1 MLFEY
6 IAVDKTGTKI
16 EGEEEGENERDIA
29 AKLRSKNLL
38 LIESWGKGAK
48 KKKGFDV
55 QSILWRLNRISLV
68 EKINFARNLAVMVGA
83 GLSLTRSLDAMA
95 EQTTN
100 LKFKKVIVDIIEN
113 VNKGKNFS
121 ESMLPYNKIFGDIF
135 INMVS
140 SGEVSGKLEKTLIL
154 LSRQMKR
161 DYDLRSRVRG
171 AMIYPAII
179 LTVLIAIGVLMLIYV
194 IPTLTS
200 VFGELE
206 VELPVT
212 TRVLI
217 ASSNLLLNYYIY
229 IAVGFFG
236 FVFLFYR
243 LLKTKKGKE
252 LFDRIIIK
260 VPVFGPLIQK
270 FNIARLARTFASL
283 ITSGVS
289 ITKAL
294 EITSSVLGNVLFR
307 QAIAQASEDIQ
318 KGKPLNE
325 TLKKFP
331 KLFPPMFIQTISV
344 GEETGT
350 ISRMLFRLAIFYEE
364 DVTTTTKNLS
374 TIVEPMLMIFIGG
387 VVGLFAVSII
397 QPIYSGLGGL

>member
-6 IAVDKTGTKI
+6 VAVDKTGAKI
-16 EGEEEGENERDIA
+16 EGEEDGENERNLA
-29 AKLRSKNLL
+29 AKLRAKNLL
-38 LIESWGKGAK
+38 LIESWAK
-48 KKKGFDV
+48 DSKQKKSFEI
-55 QSILWRLNRISLV
+55 QSILWRLGRVSLV
-68 EKINFARNLAVMVGA
+68 EKINFARNLAVMIGA
-83 GLSLTRSLDAMA
+83 GLSLIRSLDAMA
-95 EQTTN
+95 EQTNN
-100 LKFKKVIVDIIEN
+100 LKFKKIIVDIIEN

-121 ESMLPYNKIFGDIF
+121 ESMMPHNKIFGDIF
-135 INMVS
+135 INMIA

-161 DYDLRSRVRG
+161 DYDLRSRVRS

-179 LTVLIAIGVLMLIYV
+179 VMVLLAIGILMLVYV
-194 IPTLTS
+194 VPTLTS
-200 VFGELE
+200 TFAELE
-206 VELPVT
+206 IQLPIT
-212 TRVLI
+212 TRILI
-217 ASSNLLLNYYIY
+217 ASSSFLLTYYLYVVIGFAGF
-229 IAVGFFG
+229 IAL
-236 FVFLFYR
+236 FVR
-243 LLKTKKGKE
+243 IIKTKSGKE
-252 LFDRIIIK
+252 IFDKIIIK
-260 VPVFGPLIQK
+260 IPVFGPLIQK
-270 FNIARLARTFASL
+270 FNIARMARTFGSL
-283 ITSGVS
+283 IISGVS

-331 KLFPPMFIQTISV
+331 KLFPPMFTQTISV

-397 QPIYSGLGGL
+397 QPIYGGLGGL

>member
-1 MLFEY
+1 MFFEY
-6 IAVDKTGTKI
+6 VAVDKSGAKI
-16 EGEEEGENERDIA
+16 EGEEEGENERDVA
-29 AKLRSKNLL
+29 AKLRAKNLL
-38 LIESWGKGAK
+38 LIESWAKGTK
-48 KKKGFDV
+48 QKKGLDI

-68 EKINFARNLAVMVGA
+68 EKINFARNLAVMIGA
-83 GLSLTRSLDAMA
+83 GLSLVRSLNAMS
-95 EQTTN
+95 EETNN
-100 LKFKKVIVDIIEN
+100 LKFKKVIIDIIEN
-113 VNKGKNFS
+113 VNKGKSFS
-121 ESMLPYNKIFGDIF
+121 ESMVPHNKIFGDIF
-135 INMVS
+135 INMIA

-171 AMIYPAII
+171 AMIYPVII
-179 LTVLIAIGVLMLIYV
+179 ITVLIAIGILMLIYV

-200 VFGELE
+200 VFSEMKI
-206 VELPVT
+206 ELPIT

-217 ASSNLLLNYYIY
+217 ASSSFLLNYYFYVI
-229 IAVGFFG
+229 IGFLG
-236 FVFLFYR
+236 LAALFIR
-243 LLKTKKGKE
+243 ILKTKSGKE
-252 LFDRIIIK
+252 IFDKLIIK

-270 FNIARLARTFASL
+270 FNIARLARTFGSL

-307 QAIAQASEDIQ
+307 QAIAEASEDIQ

-331 KLFPPMFIQTISV
+331 KLFPPMFVQTISV

-364 DVTTTTKNLS
+364 EVTTTTKNLS
-374 TIVEPMLMIFIGG
+374 TIVEPMLMIFMGG

-397 QPIYSGLGGL
+397 QPIYGGLGGL